1 VRVSVGDV
9 RLYFEVFGQEWTLA
23 DDTMQRRP
31 TVIGLHGGPG
41 LDGTRLRYQLAQ
53 LAELAQ
59 VVVPDQRGHGRSDRG
74 TAETWNL
81 ATWAA
86 DVKNLCDALSIE
98 HPVVLGNSFG
108 GFVAQQFAATYPEH
122 PAGLIL
128 LSTGPRWASLE
139 EAVARFREAGG
150 EEAAEVVRRAMESPS
165 EQTAAEWRR
174 VLGPLASLNP
184 HPDPTIAQLEAERI
198 ETLDVNAHFAR
209 EGRVMDLRDRLGA
222 VRCPTLVV
230 LGEAD
235 LTVPTHLGREIV
247 EAVPDGLA
255 RLELVPEAAHDV
267 LIDQPA
273 ETYRLIREFLADL
286 ACRQLASRTAGHSTP
301 SPLAGPET

>member
-1 VRVSVGDV
+1 MRVSVGDV
-9 RLYFEVFGQEWTLA
+9 GLYFEVFGQEWTLA
-23 DDTMQRRP
+23 GNTMQRRP
-31 TVIGLHGGPG
+31 TLIGLHGGPG

-53 LAELAQ
+53 LAEVAQ

-74 TAETWNL
+74 TPETWNL

-86 DVKNLCDALSIE
+86 DVKNLSDALSIE

-108 GFVAQQFAATYPEH
+108 GFVAQQYAATYPEH

-128 LSTGPRWASLE
+128 VSTCSRWASLE
-139 EAVARFREAGG
+139 ETVARFREAGG

-165 EQTAAEWRR
+165 EQTAAEWKR

-184 HPDPTIAQLEAERI
+184 DPDPSIARLDAKRI
-198 ETLDVNAHFAR
+198 ETLDVNAHFAH

-222 VRCPTLVV
+222 VRCPTLVI

-235 LTVPTHLGREIV
+235 LTVPAHLGREIV
-247 EAVPDGLA
+247 KAIPDGLA
-255 RLELVPEAAHDV
+255 RLELVPEAAHEV
-267 LIDQPA
+267 MIDQPA
-273 ETYRLIREFLADL
+273 ETNRLIREFLANL
-286 ACRQLASRTAGHSTP
+286 A
-301 SPLAGPET
+301 